1 MLGLIAIADEL
12 RPEAAAVVEY
22 LDSKNIETWM
32 ITGDNDATA
41 QSIAS
46 QCGIRHVLSQVL
58 PGQKQEQ
65 VKLLQ
70 QAGKTVCFVGDG
82 VNDSPALTQSDVAI
96 AVGTG
101 ERFFFFKKKK
111 HLTRRKIGTDV
122 AMASADMV
130 LMKND
135 LRDVIVALEVA
146 RSTYNR
152 IRINFFWAFL
162 YNMCGIPLAAGV
174 LYPLIKPLVVP
185 PAIAGLAM
193 ALSSV
198 TVVLS
203 SLTLKLWKAP
213 VIGTSSS
220 RIPSN
225 SFDLEAASTD
235 AEDVPLVE

>member
-1 MLGLIAIADEL
+1 
-12 RPEAAAVVEY
+12 
-22 LDSKNIETWM
+22 
-32 ITGDNDATA
+32 
-41 QSIAS
+41 
-46 QCGIRHVLSQVL
+46 
-58 PGQKQEQ
+58 
-65 VKLLQ
+65 
-70 QAGKTVCFVGDG
+70 
-82 VNDSPALTQSDVAI
+82 
-96 AVGTG
+96 
-101 ERFFFFKKKK
+101 
-111 HLTRRKIGTDV
+111 
-122 AMASADMV
+122 MASADMV